1 MVHIKSLSELEGAP
15 HANAFPSE
23 EPKTIRLTLSEG
35 EHVEPHAHPDR
46 EIVLYLVS
54 GSLELQLDGEPY
66 QVNQGDV
73 VHFDGAQ
80 EISPVAKA
88 DSTALLV
95 LAAKRDG
102 PDSPEGNL

>member
-1 MVHIKSLSELEGAP
+1 MSKLIPELEGAP

-46 EIVLYLVS
+46 EIILHLIS
-54 GSLELQLDGEPY
+54 GTLELRLDGEPY
-66 QVNQGDV
+66 EVNQGDA

-80 EISPVAKA
+80 DISPIAKA
-88 DSTALLV
+88 DSAALLV
-95 LAAKRDG
+95 LVTK
-102 PDSPEGNL
+102 